1 MATSSDG
8 GGNRNQVD
16 KDYGYC
22 HHCKQ
27 LKKLQFLAE
36 CKYDSEKMGHQSPIS
51 YTAND
56 VTIYNVDMMNMS
68 SLTHLVLKEMQS
80 DGKNQF
86 KADSQTI
93 NLLNKCF

>member
-1 MATSSDG
+1 MAQSEQNS
-8 GGNRNQVD
+8 GNKSQND
-16 KDYGYC
+16 KEYGYC

-68 SLTHLVLKEMQS
+68 SLTHLVLKEMQN
-80 DGKNQF
+80 DNK
-86 KADSQTI
+86 SQTT
-93 NLLNKCF
+93 NLLNKSF